1 MNKQL
6 MDTTFISTCIR
17 YSNLPQ
23 SYVRPKSERRRL
35 SKVSTGENI
44 PVIELG
50 SDTRACIVQQ
60 IGDACKNDGF
70 FQVINHGVSGEA
82 VEKMLGSAGEFF
94 RGPVEEKLKLFR

>member
-1 MNKQL
+1 

-35 SKVSTGENI
+35 FEVSTGENI

-50 SDTRACIVQQ
+50 YDNRTYIVQQ
-60 IGDACKNDGF
+60 IGDAWKNYGF
-70 FQVINHGVSGEA
+70 FQVTNHRVSGEA
-82 VEKMLGSAGEFF
+82 VEKMLGSASEFF